1 MLKKYLQKLKIAAI
15 TSLALFVVVAV
26 LSTAIISL
34 VLWRLSLHLIFNA
47 NFIVAAVIIAGGVVV
62 ELLPVRLK
70 KSKLIDHTT
79 HIVKVLE
86 ERATKREKAMYLIFF
101 GTVHL
106 LITGFI
112 QLFLSFIM

>member
-1 MLKKYLQKLKIAAI
+1 MFKKYLQKLKIAAI

-26 LSTAIISL
+26 LSTTIISII
-34 VLWRLSLHLIFNA
+34 LWRLALHLVFNA
-47 NFIVAAVIIAGGVVV
+47 NFIVAVIIIAGGIVV

-79 HIVKVLE
+79 HIVKILE
-86 ERATKREKAMYLIFF
+86 ERAIKREKAMYLIMM

-112 QLFLSFIM
+112 QLFLSFLL